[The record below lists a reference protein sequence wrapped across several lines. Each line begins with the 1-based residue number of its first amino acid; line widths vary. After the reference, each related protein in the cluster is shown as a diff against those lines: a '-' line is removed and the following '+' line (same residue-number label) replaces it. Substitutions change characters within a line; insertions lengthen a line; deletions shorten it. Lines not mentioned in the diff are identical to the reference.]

1 MPGTFFGQAPFSVFE
16 DNHESRLRLPV
27 GSAVKRGL
35 GRLTGRFSGWAV
47 RTAQRQSFVCAN
59 DNYHGCHVHHCCIV
73 VPGTWVPRSAL
84 LHHGYP
90 LSSGLSES
98 GRNWRMNDG
107 PVGDGSYGDDLLNQ
121 SSGDPPDAAG
131 LAPVETKRVLV
142 QVSSEVLTACAS
154 VIGPE

>member
-1 MPGTFFGQAPFSVFE
+1 MGDTLDGCHPSHCYILVTSPSIDATAPQQLNF
-16 DNHESRLRLPV
+16 PV
-27 GSAVKRGL
+27 GSGQPSLLLAFV
-35 GRLTGRFSGWAV
+35 GRVGS
-47 RTAQRQSFVCAN
+47 
-59 DNYHGCHVHHCCIV
+59 
-73 VPGTWVPRSAL
+73 PGTMRE
-84 LHHGYP
+84 HGYP

-98 GRNWRMNDG
+98 GHNWRMNDG

-142 QVSSEVLTACAS
+142 QVRSEVLTACAS

>member
-1 MPGTFFGQAPFSVFE
+1 MQ
-16 DNHESRLRLPV
+16 NHKVIRATHAHAMMLP
-27 GSAVKRGL
+27 
-35 GRLTGRFSGWAV
+35 TM
-47 RTAQRQSFVCAN
+47 QQ
-59 DNYHGCHVHHCCIV
+59 
-73 VPGTWVPRSAL
+73 
-84 LHHGYP
+84 HGYP

-131 LAPVETKRVLV
+131 CTPVETKRVLV
-142 QVSSEVLTACAS
+142 QVRSEVFAACAS

>member
-1 MPGTFFGQAPFSVFE
+1 M
-16 DNHESRLRLPV
+16 LR
-27 GSAVKRGL
+27 
-35 GRLTGRFSGWAV
+35 
-47 RTAQRQSFVCAN
+47 CH
-59 DNYHGCHVHHCCIV
+59 HGA
-73 VPGTWVPRSAL
+73 TTMQQ
-84 LHHGYP
+84 HGYP

-142 QVSSEVLTACAS
+142 QVRSEVLTACAS